1 MSIEN
6 GQLFEFIITCW
17 DSISYTSLIYT
28 LQKSNTTRLWSII
41 FLLSWIFIHH
51 VRYLWKACLSALRL
65 MPYLLGL
72 FYWGACRVSKLR
84 ATPRRKGCKIDRIEW
99 EMRVISWT
107 YYKWTVYG
115 EPFFDLHD
123 RHRHLVVCMLMSTS
137 KRLDNDD
144 YVIMQRHWQKKHF
157 PPVRYNLA
165 GVPLKIR
172 LWINTTECS
181 GAAKLKTL

>member
-1 MSIEN
+1 M
-6 GQLFEFIITCW
+6 F
-17 DSISYTSLIYT
+17 SL
-28 LQKSNTTRLWSII
+28 SSSFATR
-41 FLLSWIFIHH
+41 
-51 VRYLWKACLSALRL
+51 ALRL
-65 MPYLLGL
+65 CGQLELSESCIVL
-72 FYWGACRVSKLR
+72 TLTFQQARVSSADLFLSFALFLTALVRCPLTAAMR
-84 ATPRRKGCKIDRIEW
+84 ARQALIGP
-99 EMRVISWT
+99 WT

-172 LWINTTECS
+172 LSINTTECS
-181 GAAKLKTL
+181 GAAKLKTLQFLWYDFENYWFAHFRTRIRVCPT

>member
-1 MSIEN
+1 MLQLLLASYAWIE
-6 GQLFEFIITCW
+6 
-17 DSISYTSLIYT
+17 
-28 LQKSNTTRLWSII
+28 
-41 FLLSWIFIHH
+41 IHH
-51 VRYLWKACLSALRL
+51 RYF
-65 MPYLLGL
+65 
-72 FYWGACRVSKLR
+72 FYNVNIIV
-84 ATPRRKGCKIDRIEW
+84 T
-99 EMRVISWT
+99 WT

-157 PPVRYNLA
+157 PVRYNLA

-181 GAAKLKTL
+181 GAAKLKTLQFVWYDFENYWFAHFRTRMRVCPTSCNTCPLPILRLISLEYYGENW